1 MDSSRR
7 HPGIVAVAVVMLVA
21 VLGVVSA
28 CSSSSSDSTQS
39 AATGDGG
46 IIAKAKTGKLIIGVK
61 ADQPGLSLLTPD
73 GYEGYDINIAKIIAA
88 GLGVRPEGI
97 EWKTTVSIN
106 REPFIETGVVDLV
119 VATYTIND
127 ARKKVV
133 AFAGPYYTA
142 GQDLLVR
149 ADSTI
154 TGPEDMAGLIACS
167 VTGSASA
174 LRMQKDFPDV
184 QLQLFDSYSKCVT
197 ALSGGVDAVTTD
209 SIILAGYA
217 AQPHNV
223 GKFKLTGREFSREPY
238 GIGLAKQDVAG
249 CNRINEILVAS
260 AADGTYDAAFVEA
273 LGPSGLKPPVLDP
286 AQLTNCP
293 TS

>member
-1 MDSSRR
+1 MTTFLRSR
-7 HPGIVAVAVVMLVA
+7 VALIAAVLVA
-21 VLGVVSA
+21 MCAMTGLLSA
-28 CSSSSSDSTQS
+28 CSSDSDQASGHS
-39 AATGDGG
+39 AGG
-46 IIAKAKTGKLIIGVK
+46 IIAKAQTGTLTIGVK
-61 ADQPGLSLLTPD
+61 ADQPGLSLLTPN
-73 GYEGYDINIAKIIAA
+73 GYEGYDVNIAKIIAA

-97 EWKTTVSIN
+97 QWKTTVSIN
-106 REPFIETGVVDLV
+106 REPFIDTGVVDLV
-119 VATYTIND
+119 VSTYTIND

-133 AFAGPYYTA
+133 AFAGPYYIA

-154 TGPEDMAGLIACS
+154 TGPLDMAGQIACS
-167 VTGSASA
+167 VAGSSSA
-174 LRMQKDFPDV
+174 LRMEKDFPDV

-223 GKFKLTGREFSREPY
+223 GKFKLTGNEFSVEPY
-238 GIGLAKQDVAG
+238 GIGLAKEDVAG
-249 CNRINEILVAS
+249 CNRINEILVQ
-260 AADGTYDAAFVEA
+260 AAKDGSYDAAFMQA

-286 AQLTNCP
+286 AKLTNCP
-293 TS
+293 QA

>member
-1 MDSSRR
+1 MDSPRR
-7 HPGIVAVAVVMLVA
+7 HPGIAAVAAVLVVA
-21 VLGVVSA
+21 VLGVLSA
-28 CSSSSSDSTQS
+28 CSSSSSESTQS
-39 AATGDGG
+39 AVTGNGG

-154 TGPEDMAGLIACS
+154 TGPEDMAGQIACS

-217 AQPHNV
+217 AQPHYV

-260 AADGTYDAAFVEA
+260 AADGTYDAAFVES